1 MDPEIYNRLWDE
13 AHQAW
18 RSAKLP
24 RSLANKHPIVAKWLA
39 DDARGGDPAVN
50 PLYFLHRP
58 HFRHPTRRRR
68 LRIFNTLLW
77 TLEGEG
83 FALALARVRDD
94 SDIAVSRGGH
104 RATLSISA
112 EMTGPVR
119 ATSPSRT
126 MLTGRLSCQIDAK
139 LPGGIE
145 RRWADEPGA
154 ALETR
159 IPNILASFAVWAA
172 VLKDQGSPSC

>member
-1 MDPEIYNRLWDE
+1 LGFRLGH
-13 AHQAW
+13 ARA
-18 RSAKLP
+18 SP
-24 RSLANKHPIVAKWLA
+24 GSLANKHPIVAKWLA

-50 PLYFLHRP
+50 PLHFLHRP
-58 HFRHPTRRRR
+58 RFRSRTRQRQ
-68 LRIFNTLLW
+68 LRIFNTLLL

-83 FALALARVRDD
+83 FGLARARYRDD
-94 SDIAVSRGGH
+94 SNIAVSHRGH

-112 EMTGPVR
+112 GMTGPVR

-126 MLTGRLSCQIDAK
+126 NLTGRLSCQLEAK

-145 RRWADEPGA
+145 GRWADEPDA

-159 IPNILASFAVWAA
+159 IPNILASFAVWAE
-172 VLKDQGSPSC
+172 LEKR